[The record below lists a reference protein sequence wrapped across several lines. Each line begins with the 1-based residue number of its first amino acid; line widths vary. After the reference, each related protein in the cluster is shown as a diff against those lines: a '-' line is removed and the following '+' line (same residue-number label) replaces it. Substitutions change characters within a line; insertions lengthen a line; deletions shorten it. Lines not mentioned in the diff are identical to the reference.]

1 VAPSDR
7 LTRDHLAQAELH
19 LAQAVDR
26 LARQEEL
33 AAGLPVG
40 TAGRDAADDLL
51 ATMRR
56 TLALMVAHRATI
68 LRELG
73 GAAPLPGPPRA
84 P

>member
-33 AAGLPVG
+33 AARVPRGSPHAAI
-40 TAGRDAADDLL
+40 AGELL